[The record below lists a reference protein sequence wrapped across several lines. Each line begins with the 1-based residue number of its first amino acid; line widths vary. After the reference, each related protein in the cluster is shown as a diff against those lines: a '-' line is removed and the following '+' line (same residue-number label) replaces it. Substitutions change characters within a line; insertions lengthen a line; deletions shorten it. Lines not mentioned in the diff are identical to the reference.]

1 MPAMAM
7 SNGPMPQTPQTPQT
21 TAGTMHVDADGGAI
35 DNKPSVPVAGS
46 SAMPMQ
52 GLSDTRALIPDASW
66 TCSMPEGIPGPATG
80 TLAFEIHFNV
90 SEIHDLGQ
98 TQFGHRRQIDIS
110 GGEVKGDKL
119 TATLMERGLDYEL
132 TLDNGVIEVEQLN
145 ILRAG
150 NSPVFMRNC
159 GVSLGAGMPA
169 RVVVD
174 FEAPSSSS
182 VAWLNKGSYV
192 GVRELDAQN
201 KTLTMK
207 VFDVS
212 DKKLLEPM
220 KVPAPGAGPHQ
231 SWECA
236 KGSGS
241 KGAEV
246 YTETVGL
253 TGSVSVGM
261 SKRGSRNII
270 PITGGTTS
278 GMVKGGILSGGAD
291 YQLSGG
297 NGFVLDARYTLETD
311 DGELIIVRNCGP
323 GGGLVPVFEAKRDGK
338 YAWINEGNYLS
349 SDPGLAANAVNITIY
364 QSR

>member
-1 MPAMAM
+1 
-7 SNGPMPQTPQTPQT
+7 MPQTA
-21 TAGTMHVDADGGAI
+21 AGTTPHTDADAGPI
-35 DNKPSVPVAGS
+35 DRKPAVPAAGS
-46 SAMPMQ
+46 SAMPTQ
-52 GLSDTRALIPDASW
+52 GLSDMQALIPDASW
-66 TCSMPEGIPGPATG
+66 TCNMPAGIPGPATG
-80 TLAFEIHFNV
+80 SLAFEFHFTV
-90 SEIHDLGQ
+90 AEIHDIGQ

-132 TLDNGVIEVEQLN
+132 TLDNGVVEVEQLN
-145 ILRAG
+145 VLRVG

-159 GVSLGAGMPA
+159 GVSLSAGMPA

-174 FEAPSSSS
+174 FEAPSSSP
-182 VAWLNKGSYV
+182 VAWLNNGTYV
-192 GVRELDAQN
+192 GVRELDAQS

-207 VFDVS
+207 VYDVV
-212 DKKLLEPM
+212 DKKVVEPM
-220 KVPAPGAGPHQ
+220 KVPAAGAGPHQ
-231 SWECA
+231 SWDCA

-278 GMVKGGILSGGAD
+278 GMITGGILSGGAD

-297 NGFVLDARYTLETD
+297 NGFVLDARYTLKTD

-323 GGGLVPVFEAKRDGK
+323 GGGLVPVFEAKKDGK
-338 YAWINEGNYLS
+338 YGWINEGKYLS
-349 SDPGLAANAVNITIY
+349 SDPGIAANAVNITIY
-364 QSR
+364 QRR